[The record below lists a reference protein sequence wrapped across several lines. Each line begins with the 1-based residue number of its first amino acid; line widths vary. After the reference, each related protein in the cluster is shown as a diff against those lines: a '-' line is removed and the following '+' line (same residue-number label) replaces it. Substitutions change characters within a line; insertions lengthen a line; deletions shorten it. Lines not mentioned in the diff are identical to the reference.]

1 MEHDY
6 LQFYPTPLKLAKRL
20 SGMFKKRPIIR
31 LLEPSAGNGDLLN
44 GLYLEHDEVDLI
56 EVDVSRH
63 ELLRTKGTVVGTDFL
78 DSKDL
83 SMYSHI
89 LMNPPFRNGV
99 KHVLHAW
106 KHLFSGEIAA
116 ILNASSVDQPKTLD
130 ECRLCAL
137 IDEYGRVEYAE
148 DAFISPET
156 LRKTRVEVALVYL
169 EKKPSD
175 DFWEKDIFES
185 LKKDDTEFDE
195 KNQAMPGQGMALG
208 GAQVQALVRAFD
220 AAWEARKRSLIAEEK
235 SLRFDEFFQT
245 QVQQIVGQ
253 NEMYLEREFKPLQER
268 LSESYKQLKRAAW
281 ISVLNTAELRKYLS
295 CKVTQSVLSDFEPVR
310 ALAFTESNIYG
321 FMQGFAMQQGQF
333 QKQMVIDLF
342 DLIISRYSDNCIF
355 YKSWKSNEKHQ
366 IGMALRRRRFILGG
380 FSLEGWRSDI
390 GYTNVNRLK
399 EIDKVFA
406 LMDGKN
412 EAEYGIDT
420 LFANRLRDLRNG
432 MRLSTTYFEIRFYP
446 GIGTIH
452 FFPKDQKLID
462 RINLLVGKA
471 RSWIPEPYTE
481 EDMDNYRS
489 AEKVSDLAAKKLTRS
504 MFHNISE
511 NEEEII
517 GMIEDAEE
525 KTGESS
531 SLFSDDNR
539 LEKAS

>member
-6 LQFYPTPLKLAKRL
+6 LQFYPTPLKLAMRL

-78 DSKDL
+78 ESKDL

-106 KHLFSGEIAA
+106 KHLFSGEISA
-116 ILNASSVDQPKTLD
+116 ILNASSVDHPKTLD

-156 LRKTRVEVALVYL
+156 LRKTRVKVALVYL

-175 DFWEKDIFES
+175 DFWEKGIFES

-195 KNQAMPGQGMALG
+195 KNQDMPGQGLALG

-295 CKVTQSVLSDFEPVR
+295 CKVTQSVLNDFEPVR

-321 FMQGFAMQQGQF
+321 FMQGFAMQQGHF
-333 QKQMVIDLF
+333 QKQMVLDLF
-342 DLIISRYSDNCIF
+342 DLIVSRYSDNCIF
-355 YKSWKSNEKHQ
+355 YKSWKSNERHQ
-366 IGMALRRRRFILGG
+366 VGMALRRRRFILGG

-452 FFPKDQKLID
+452 FFPKDQRLID

-504 MFHNISE
+504 MFHNMSE

-517 GMIEDAEE
+517 GIIEDAEE

-531 SLFSDDNR
+531 SLFSADNR